1 MIGSRP
7 NREKFVGSQCQDH
20 FLNLKRRRDREVSV
34 HTTHTSRSHSRSES
48 HVSHRKDTR
57 FLQLEVDHLCRKLCR
72 EQRRGTPSN
81 SGSQSDDDDSYRPR
95 SWTPPSE
102 SFSYNEEHHHR
113 QRSRSPTYKGLGND
127 TMSKALRQIL
137 KSPFTWRIEKAKLPQ
152 RFTQPTFT
160 MYNGRMDLVEHV
172 SYFNQRMAVH

>member
-127 TMSKALRQIL
+127 TMSKALRQIS
-137 KSPFTWRIEKAKLPQ
+137 KSPFT
-152 RFTQPTFT
+152 
-160 MYNGRMDLVEHV
+160 
-172 SYFNQRMAVH
+172 